1 MPENPLSY
9 CYKLFNPRAAFLHLS
24 THCVFEPAG
33 DHFHFAFQVYDSF
46 LFFFFNVRL
55 LSYVVMAPV
64 WIRHWQ
70 LGIILSLLL
79 VCLLR
84 QLHTPTNF
92 LLLSL
97 AVSDFLI
104 SFLMLFQMI
113 LLDGCWFL
121 GDIVCG
127 LYYFMDYTITS
138 ASIGTMVLISVD
150 RYVAICDP
158 LRYRTTMTQKRLQ
171 ISITLCWTCSAIFQG
186 IRFKDSFKN
195 TSSAKTCF
203 GQCTVVL
210 SFAAGMAD
218 MVLSFLG
225 PVSVVVVLYIRVFSV
240 VVSQSRAIAS
250 QVASV
255 TLHCSLK
262 VSTLKSEMR
271 AATTLGLVVVAFLIC
286 VCPYFCHILAGQSAS
301 VGTSSTFVIVIL
313 FYMNSFIN
321 PLIYA
326 TFYSWF
332 RKSVKLIVTLKI
344 LKAGYRDINMQ

>member
-1 MPENPLSY
+1 M
-9 CYKLFNPRAAFLHLS
+9 
-24 THCVFEPAG
+24 
-33 DHFHFAFQVYDSF
+33 
-46 LFFFFNVRL
+46 
-55 LSYVVMAPV
+55 
-64 WIRHWQ
+64 I
-70 LGIILSLLL
+70 

-104 SFLMLFQMI
+104 GFLMFFQLL

-121 GDIVCG
+121 GDIVCA
-127 LYYFMDYTITS
+127 LYYFADYTITS
-138 ASIGTMVLISVD
+138 ASIGTVVLISVD

-158 LRYRTTMTQKRLQ
+158 LRYRTTVTHKRLQ
-171 ISITLCWTCSAIFQG
+171 ICITLCWTCSAIFHG
-186 IRFKDSFKN
+186 IRFKDNLKN
-195 TSSAKTCF
+195 PGGVNACL

-210 SFAAGMAD
+210 SFAAGIAD

-240 VVSQSRAIAS
+240 VVSQSRAMAS

-255 TLHCSLK
+255 TLNCSLK

-271 AATTLGLVVVAFLIC
+271 AATTLGIVVVVFLIC
-286 VCPYFCHILAGQSAS
+286 ICPYFCYILAGQSAS

-313 FYMNSFIN
+313 IYLNSFIN

-344 LKAGYRDINMQ
+344 LKADYRDINMQ

>member
-1 MPENPLSY
+1 M
-9 CYKLFNPRAAFLHLS
+9 
-24 THCVFEPAG
+24 
-33 DHFHFAFQVYDSF
+33 
-46 LFFFFNVRL
+46 
-55 LSYVVMAPV
+55 
-64 WIRHWQ
+64 
-70 LGIILSLLL
+70 L

-121 GDIVCG
+121 GDIVCA

-210 SFAAGMAD
+210 SFAVGMAD

-240 VVSQSRAIAS
+240 VVSQSRAIVS

-286 VCPYFCHILAGQSAS
+286 VCPYFCYILAGQSAS

-344 LKAGYRDINMQ
+344 LKADYRDINMQ